1 MPSAAA
7 EIPRSCPA
15 PDDELVTVSRRE
27 LAELRRDALTFR
39 YLAQKSPLPVVLT
52 SRSTSE
58 ILFTNQ
64 EAEAVFGD
72 GLATGGKVA
81 LGLYENPADR
91 ALLMAEIRATGVA
104 RNFPMRL
111 RRADGSVGDFLMSM
125 APTEVDG
132 LDVLYTYVL
141 DVSERTAAARALQL
155 RTAEMALI
163 LDNVSEGL
171 LTLRAD
177 GTVSG
182 EHSAVVER
190 WLGAFSAGEA
200 FAEALGRTNPR
211 DGAWFAMCWES
222 VTDGIL
228 PLALALEQLP
238 RVVRIEDRHI
248 ELHVR
253 PIGAWSDDARPEQYL
268 VILSDISDVI
278 ARERAEA
285 EQRQLMA
292 IFSRLQRDRTSVVE
306 FLAEADALAARIA
319 AMAVTEETVT
329 TFRRDVHTLKG
340 NCAQFGVQ
348 AVATACH
355 ALETAIDESG
365 LAAATP
371 FAIATITSAWET
383 FARQARGFV
392 RTDRAELEVSTEDYA
407 ALRGAVTAG
416 ASTAALLA
424 MLDSWHH
431 EPVKRRL
438 QRIAA
443 HATALAERLGRGAI
457 AFEIEDRGARLP
469 NERWAPFWS
478 VFGHAIRNAID
489 HGLEDADE
497 RVALGKP
504 PTGRLRVT
512 VDERPDAV
520 TVTLSDD
527 GRGIDWQR
535 IRARAERLGLPA
547 NTDAELQRALFADGV
562 TTREVVSE
570 VSGRGI
576 GTSALLACVQQ
587 LGGSIAVAS
596 TRGTGTSFVFEIPGT
611 AAVSPSA

>member
-1 MPSAAA
+1 MLSAGRRD
-7 EIPRSCPA
+7 EPLPCPR
-15 PDDELVTVSRRE
+15 PDDEVVTVTRRE

-91 ALLMAEIRATGVA
+91 ELLMAEVRATGVA

-141 DVSERTAAARALQL
+141 DVSERAAAERALRM
-155 RTAEMALI
+155 RTAEMGLI

-171 LTLRAD
+171 LMVRGD

-190 WLGAFSAGEA
+190 WLGALRPGET
-200 FAEALGRTNPR
+200 FADALARANPR

-222 VTDGIL
+222 VTDGVL
-228 PLALALEQLP
+228 PLELALEQLP
-238 RVVRIEDRHI
+238 RVLLLAGRHI

-268 VILSDISDVI
+268 VILSDISDAI

-292 IFSRLQRDRTSVVE
+292 IFSRLQRDRTGVVE
-306 FLAEADALAARIA
+306 FLAEADALVARIVA
-319 AMAVTEETVT
+319 TPISEATIT

-348 AVATACH
+348 AVASACH
-355 ALETAIDESG
+355 ALETAIDEGG
-365 LAAATP
+365 LSAASPTAV
-371 FAIATITSAWET
+371 AAITSTWEA
-383 FARQARGFV
+383 FARQAREFISSE
-392 RTDRAELEVSTEDYA
+392 RDDLEVSPEDYA
-407 ALRGAVTAG
+407 SLRGAIAAG
-416 ASTAALLA
+416 ASTATLLA
-424 MLDSWHH
+424 MLDSWQH

-438 QRIAA
+438 QRISAQ
-443 HATALAERLGRGAI
+443 ATALARRLGRGDI

-469 NERWAPFWS
+469 SQRWAPFWA

-489 HGLEDADE
+489 HGLEDCAE
-497 RVALGKP
+497 RIALGKP
-504 PTGRLRVT
+504 ASGRLRVA
-512 VDERPDAV
+512 VEERPDAV
-520 TVTLSDD
+520 CVTLSDD

-547 NTDAELQRALFADGV
+547 ETDAELQRALFADGV

-576 GTSALLACVQQ
+576 GTAALLACVEQ
-587 LGGSIAVAS
+587 LGGSIAVES
-596 TRGTGTSFVFEIPGT
+596 IRGAGTTFVFEIPGRC
-611 AAVSPSA
+611 